1 MLLSFA
7 HAAVPGLSSEAML
20 KLDFGQELE
29 ETDQLATLTILAT
42 GLMYIWQA
50 RSDKKV
56 VVQYKMRAEIEAVI
70 SILRK
75 TRFSAA
81 ADRML
86 EIII

>member
-7 HAAVPGLSSEAML
+7 QAAVPGLPPEAML

-29 ETDQLATLTILAT
+29 ETDQLATLNILAT

-56 VVQYKMRAEIEAVI
+56 VVQHKMRSEIEAVI

-75 TRFSAA
+75 TRFSIA

-86 EIII
+86 ELIV